1 MTASTD
7 VAAGADPVAGL
18 IDGVRRGDRAALGQA
33 ITRVESTRPAR
44 RAEADRIL
52 EALLASTGGAL
63 RIGIT
68 GVPGVGKSTLID
80 QFGLNLIE
88 AGKRVAVLAVDPT
101 SQRTGGSILGDKTR
115 MAGLSMSD
123 QAYIRPSPTAGT
135 LGGVANRTRETILLC
150 EAAGFDVVI
159 VETVGVGQSETTV
172 AGMVDVFA
180 VLVLPGGGDELQGIK
195 KGVIELADILVI
207 NKADGDHVA
216 TARRTAADYQGAIN
230 LLSADSGRWRPPVLS
245 ASGLRNEGLDTL
257 WETITE
263 HQRVMEED
271 GRVAARRA
279 EQRVAWLNERIEAH
293 LLALIQSRPDAKAAL
308 ADARDAV
315 KAGTTTPTVA
325 AQSVMAAAGLKS

>member
-7 VAAGADPVAGL
+7 VAAAADPVAGL

-150 EAAGFDVVI
+150 DADRLDDDDIEPCGF
-159 VETVGVGQSETTV
+159 T
-172 AGMVDVFA
+172 
-180 VLVLPGGGDELQGIK
+180 
-195 KGVIELADILVI
+195 
-207 NKADGDHVA
+207 
-216 TARRTAADYQGAIN
+216 
-230 LLSADSGRWRPPVLS
+230 
-245 ASGLRNEGLDTL
+245 
-257 WETITE
+257 
-263 HQRVMEED
+263 
-271 GRVAARRA
+271 
-279 EQRVAWLNERIEAH
+279 
-293 LLALIQSRPDAKAAL
+293 
-308 ADARDAV
+308 
-315 KAGTTTPTVA
+315 
-325 AQSVMAAAGLKS
+325 

>member
-1 MTASTD
+1 
-7 VAAGADPVAGL
+7 
-18 IDGVRRGDRAALGQA
+18 
-33 ITRVESTRPAR
+33 
-44 RAEADRIL
+44 
-52 EALLASTGGAL
+52 
-63 RIGIT
+63 
-68 GVPGVGKSTLID
+68 
-80 QFGLNLIE
+80 
-88 AGKRVAVLAVDPT
+88 
-101 SQRTGGSILGDKTR
+101 
-115 MAGLSMSD
+115 
-123 QAYIRPSPTAGT
+123 
-135 LGGVANRTRETILLC
+135 LLC

-216 TARRTAADYQGAIN
+216 AARRTAADYQGAIN